1 MTRSRSIGSYPPSRS
16 ASSRFISESAMSEFD
31 RGLKGEWYGKGLTL
45 SQLCN
50 EDLLPCDPPVF
61 RNERERLS
69 NTS

>member
-1 MTRSRSIGSYPPSRS
+1 
-16 ASSRFISESAMSEFD
+16 MSEFD

-45 SQLCN
+45 SQLRN
-50 EDLLPCDPPVF
+50 EDLLPSDPPVF